1 MDKKRLKVVLVV
13 LDAVKSEFPE
23 IKKFIDTTL
32 KDDCQNEK
40 ITADE
45 VIFSRSKELARKSI
59 FCFCFSEY
67 VNS

>member
-13 LDAVKSEFPE
+13 LDAVKSKFPE

-40 ITADE
+40 ITADGSN
-45 VIFSRSKELARKSI
+45 F
-59 FCFCFSEY
+59 F
-67 VNS
+67 